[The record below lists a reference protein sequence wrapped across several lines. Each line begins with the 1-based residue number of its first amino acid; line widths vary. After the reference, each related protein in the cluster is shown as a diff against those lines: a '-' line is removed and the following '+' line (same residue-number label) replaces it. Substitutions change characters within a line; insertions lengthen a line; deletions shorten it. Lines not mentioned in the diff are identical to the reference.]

1 MCTAF
6 MAPGY
11 VLYTM
16 GASSSSSFHE
26 NARGLVCLP
35 QYPDQKEAIHC
46 SRRYWTT
53 RLGQSIDQLA
63 SAKTPHRRSKHIGI
77 GREILERPG
86 RAGVEMREGA
96 WEK

>member
-16 GASSSSSFHE
+16 GESSSSSFHE

-53 RLGQSIDQLA
+53 RLGQSIDQPA
-63 SAKTPHRRSKHIGI
+63 SAKTPHRHSKQPATSGS
-77 GREILERPG
+77 G
-86 RAGVEMREGA
+86 
-96 WEK
+96 EKSLNGPVGLGLR